1 VKALKTLFSSLVVV
15 CLFIIIPSLA
25 FGQTNGEPAKSISK
39 TNSQPTKSIG
49 KTIIKTTP
57 PSSLIKS
64 KIKGQSYTDAGDYQ
78 FVTDGQYVD
87 LLSDSYYTYHDIYF
101 GTVSNYSSDKMD
113 IQVIDSSDY
122 AYYKDTITTIEFYK
136 NIGSTLS
143 FAGYTQFD
151 TSGYYNTNLHSYV
164 TKADY
169 SNQQYIYIRLG
180 LSDTIYDTYYS
191 DTTLFKVKNPYY
203 VAPVVDTTP
212 PAKPY
217 VRAISDKDT
226 TVSGTAEANSTVYGK
241 LGTTTIGS
249 GKADS
254 SGNYSFTISTQ
265 RAGTILTFFAQDAA
279 GNKSG
284 TVSVK
289 VADKTAPA
297 NPTVYSVGD
306 NQTIVNGKTEA
317 NAKVTI
323 KLGSTVL
330 GQGTASSTGDFIIK
344 LSAVQKADT
353 NLTIYATDLAGN
365 QSSGTSLKV
374 LDKTP
379 PTTPTVNKVTY
390 LSKSVTGTGEKGS
403 TIYIY
408 KGTTLIGKATVDSY
422 GKYSATISLQLKG
435 SKLEVISMDKAYNQ
449 SKSVYVT
456 VY

>member
-1 VKALKTLFSSLVVV
+1 MKAFKTLFSSLVVV
-15 CLFIIIPSLA
+15 CLFIIIPSVA
-25 FGQTNGEPAKSISK
+25 FGQTNGEPEKPISK
-39 TNSQPTKSIG
+39 SSSLPIKSIG

-57 PSSLIKS
+57 QSPLIKS
-64 KIKGQSYTDAGDYQ
+64 TLKSQSYTDVADYPL
-78 FVTDGQYVD
+78 VTAGQYVD
-87 LLSDSYYTYHDIYF
+87 LLLDSYYTYHDIYF
-101 GTVSNYSSDKMD
+101 GSVSNYSSDKMD
-113 IQVIDSSDY
+113 IQVTDSSDY

-136 NIGSTLS
+136 SYGSTLS

-151 TSGYYNTNLHSYV
+151 TYGSYNSNLHSYV
-164 TKADY
+164 TKSDF
-169 SNQQYIYIRLG
+169 SNQPYIYIRLG
-180 LSDTIYDTYYS
+180 LADTIYDTYYS

-217 VRAISDKDT
+217 VSAISDKDT
-226 TVSGTAEANSTVYGK
+226 TVSGTAEANSTVYAK

-254 SGNYSFTISTQ
+254 AGNYSFTISTQ
-265 RAGTILTFFAQDAA
+265 KAGTILTFYAQDAA

-289 VADKTAPA
+289 VADKTPPA
-297 NPTVYSVGD
+297 KPTVYSVGD

-323 KLGSTVL
+323 KLGTTVL

-344 LSAVQKADT
+344 LSAAQKADT
-353 NLTIYATDLAGN
+353 TLTIYATDLAGN
-365 QSSGTSLKV
+365 QSSGTILKV

-379 PTTPTVNKVTY
+379 PATPTVNKVTY

-422 GKYSATISLQLKG
+422 GKYTATINLQTKG
-435 SKLEVISMDKAYNQ
+435 STLEVISMDKAYNQ